1 MSHLIYKDKLYRSLI
16 KDDYLKSYEVKVSE
30 TDLLIRTDSDLS
42 EIALQ
47 SIIKHRNYIEEYI
60 VKKPEFL
67 TSLMPI
73 DEDSNAPAIVRDM
86 LKYSKLA
93 GVGPMASVAGA
104 IAEFVGQDLLNY
116 SESVIVENGGD
127 IYIKVGRE
135 TRIGIFAAESPLS
148 MKLAIRISP
157 GNTPMGVCTSSAT
170 VGHSLSFG
178 IADAVCVTSKSAVLA
193 DAAATRIG
201 NRIKR
206 KEDIKNAIEEGLG
219 ITGINGVLIIAGD
232 TMGAAGDIELCEA

>member
-1 MSHLIYKDKLYRSLI
+1 MSHLIYKDKRYRSLI
-16 KDDYLKSYEVKVSE
+16 KNDYLKSYQVKVSE
-30 TDLLIRTDSDLS
+30 TDLLIRTDSNLS

-60 VKKPEFL
+60 INKPEFL
-67 TSLMPI
+67 NSLEPLK
-73 DEDSNAPAIVRDM
+73 EDSNAPLIVRDM

-104 IAEFVGQDLLNY
+104 IAEFVGKELLYY

-127 IYIKVGRE
+127 IFIKVGRE
-135 TRIGIFAAESPLS
+135 TKVGIYAAETPLS

-157 GNTPMGVCTSSAT
+157 GDTPMGVCTSSAT
-170 VGHSLSFG
+170 VGHSVSFG
-178 IADAVCVTSKSAVLA
+178 IADAVCVTSKSAILA

-201 NRIKR
+201 NRIK
-206 KEDIKNAIEEGLG
+206 KKDDIKAAIEEGLNIPG
-219 ITGINGVLIIAGD
+219 VQGVLVIVGE
-232 TMGAAGDIELCEA
+232 TMGAAGKIELTDA